1 MGVTVTVVEQVPA
14 LNVLTDVPLTLQI
27 FADATA
33 TLITTFEDDA
43 ITIFAFVARQ
53 VREMSFPFLTE
64 HFTVALETVVRV
76 GKVVVGDGLFVG
88 RVVVLNGAVDDVLG
102 GIVVG
107 GDVVVDVSQGVKPSL
122 EDEPDSH

>member
-1 MGVTVTVVEQVPA
+1 MDEPF
-14 LNVLTDVPLTLQI
+14 TLQI

-64 HFTVALETVVRV
+64 HFTVELETVVRV
-76 GKVVVGDGLFVG
+76 GKVVVGDVLFVG

-107 GDVVVDVSQGVKPSL
+107 ADVVVVSQGV
-122 EDEPDSH
+122 

>member
-27 FADATA
+27 FVDATA

-43 ITIFAFVARQ
+43 VTTFAFVIRQ

-64 HFTVALETVVRV
+64 HFTDAL
-76 GKVVVGDGLFVG
+76 
-88 RVVVLNGAVDDVLG
+88 
-102 GIVVG
+102 
-107 GDVVVDVSQGVKPSL
+107 L
-122 EDEPDSH
+122 EID